1 MLLDFGHSEI
11 SINKQCNLLGL
22 NKGGLYYSPVP
33 ESSYNLEIMKII
45 DEQYL
50 ETPFYGSRRMAEILK
65 RKGYCI
71 NRKKVQRLMR
81 KMDIEAIYPGP
92 NLSRREQKKK
102 IYPYLLDGIDIRRPN
117 HVWSSDIT
125 YIRMKNGFMYL
136 VAVIDWFSR
145 YVLSWKLS
153 NSLNVDFCLEATENA
168 LNKASQKP
176 EIFNTDQGCQFTS
189 DDFVKL
195 IKSNGIKI
203 SMDGRGRALDNI
215 FIERVWRSL
224 KYEEV
229 YLKDYETV
237 KEAKTGIDNY
247 FDLYNNRRPHQS
259 LEYKYPVE
267 VHFGEGCEVI

>member
-267 VHFGEGCEVI
+267 VHFGEGCEFI